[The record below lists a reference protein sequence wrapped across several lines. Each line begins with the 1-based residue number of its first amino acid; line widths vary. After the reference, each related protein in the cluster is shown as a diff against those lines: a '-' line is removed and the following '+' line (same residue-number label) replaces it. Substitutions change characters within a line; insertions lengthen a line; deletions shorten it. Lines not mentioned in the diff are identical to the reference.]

1 MLVAC
6 DSGIRTATVPAG
18 VAPVSARA
26 WIHGR
31 HEHKVSREGH
41 VSLCPTD
48 GHKPVLQRLP
58 DRLKH
63 RVRELAQLIEEEH
76 TPVAQCQVMTLRA
89 RSTYFSLIR
98 PPGRAISWARRSSV
112 ELSETVGS
120 KPCSR
125 RLCST

>member
-31 HEHKVSREGH
+31 HEHKVSWEGH

-76 TPVAQCQVMTLRA
+76 TPVAQCQEPTLDKFGNGRWRCQNRKRYETADTLPGA
-89 RSTYFSLIR
+89 RLPGLR
-98 PPGRAISWARRSSV
+98 GRAWV
-112 ELSETVGS
+112 L
-120 KPCSR
+120 
-125 RLCST
+125 